1 MQVLIRAQV
10 SVVVLASFM
19 TIGGEHR
26 AAAQDTTCPWFVR
39 ANEPIVGLGSDTA
52 TYEIIFTGLD
62 SNDILYGFTVTDRQ
76 LASQLA
82 RGNRLPDLTKG
93 MMPLHG
99 IEKDSSLVYKLPSDS
114 ILPKTIYLAVASSR
128 VDKLEQIDA
137 RIEPPRPVS
146 IVTRGG
152 SDHTGPLPHRSVPGV
167 ELISMSNEADQ
178 LLAPVAGQGIQL
190 CAYQVSW
197 G

>member
-1 MQVLIRAQV
+1 MRVLIRAQV

-19 TIGGEHR
+19 TVGGGHR
-26 AAAQDTTCPWFVR
+26 ATAQNTTCPWFVQ
-39 ANEPIVGLGSDTA
+39 ANEPIVGLGSDAA

-62 SNDILYGFTVTDRQ
+62 SNDILYGFTATDRQ

-82 RGNRLPDLTKG
+82 RENRLPDLTKG
-93 MMPLHG
+93 MVPLHG
-99 IEKDSSLVYKLPSDS
+99 IEKDNSLVYRLPPDS

-146 IVTRGG
+146 VVTRGA
-152 SDHTGPLPHRSVPGV
+152 SDHTGPLPHRSVPGI
-167 ELISMSNEADQ
+167 EIISMSGEGDQ
-178 LLAPVAGQGIQL
+178 LLAPVADQGIQL